1 MDGILIVD
9 KQVSKTSFDVV
20 RDVRKEYNTKK
31 VGHIGTLDPM
41 ASGVLPVLI
50 GNATRLSNILV
61 EHDKEYIAVLTLGKA
76 TDTGDSE
83 GKVIQVDNRFFN
95 ENSNNELETYLDIDK
110 EKKIK
115 YSEIIT
121 KEKIEETLKSFL
133 GDSMQIPPM
142 YSAIKIN
149 GRKLYEIARS
159 GKTVEREPR
168 KINISEIELL
178 EFENPNEIK
187 FRVVCSKGTYI
198 RVLCEDIAKKIGTCG
213 YMSYLRR
220 TRVGNFKIEDAGKFI
235 EMQDIFDV
243 PKISIQHEELKKI
256 ANGVKIFVQEM
267 RDYSGFANLYVDE
280 TYIGICEVEKG
291 VCKRKIFVVNNK
303 DII

>member
-9 KQVSKTSFDVV
+9 KPVSKTSFDVV
-20 RDVRKEYNTKK
+20 WNVRKEYNTKK

-50 GNATRLSNILV
+50 GNATRLSDILV
-61 EHDKEYIAVLTLGKA
+61 EHDKEYIAILTLGKA

-95 ENSNNELETYLDIDK
+95 EEKENKNYNEETKNLYNKKEDKFKITTEFNSVEIDSKNITKEEINYL
-110 EKKIK
+110 
-115 YSEIIT
+115 T
-121 KEKIEETLKSFL
+121 KEKIEEVLKSFL

-178 EFENPNEIK
+178 EFKNPNEIK

-198 RVLCEDIAKKIGTCG
+198 RVLCEDIAQKLGTVRI
-213 YMSYLRR
+213 Y
-220 TRVGNFKIEDAGKFI
+220 
-235 EMQDIFDV
+235 
-243 PKISIQHEELKKI
+243 EL
-256 ANGVKIFVQEM
+256 F
-267 RDYSGFANLYVDE
+267 
-280 TYIGICEVEKG
+280 EK
-291 VCKRKIFVVNNK
+291 NK
-303 DII
+303 SWKL

>member
-9 KQVSKTSFDVV
+9 KPVSKTSFDVV
-20 RDVRKEYNTKK
+20 WNVRKEYNTKK

-50 GNATRLSNILV
+50 GNATRLSDILV
-61 EHDKEYIAVLTLGKA
+61 EHDKEYIAHLTLGKA

-95 ENSNNELETYLDIDK
+95 EE
-110 EKKIK
+110 
-115 YSEIIT
+115 
-121 KEKIEETLKSFL
+121 KEKIEEVLKSFL

-159 GKTVEREPR
+159 GKIVEREPR
-168 KINISEIELL
+168 KISISEIELL
-178 EFENPNEIK
+178 EFKNPNEIK

-198 RVLCEDIAKKIGTCG
+198 RVLCEDIAQKLGTVRI
-213 YMSYLRR
+213 Y
-220 TRVGNFKIEDAGKFI
+220 
-235 EMQDIFDV
+235 
-243 PKISIQHEELKKI
+243 EL
-256 ANGVKIFVQEM
+256 F
-267 RDYSGFANLYVDE
+267 
-280 TYIGICEVEKG
+280 EK
-291 VCKRKIFVVNNK
+291 NK
-303 DII
+303 SWKL

>member
-9 KQVSKTSFDVV
+9 KPVSKTSFDVV
-20 RDVRKEYNTKK
+20 WNVRKEYNTKK

-50 GNATRLSNILV
+50 GNATRLSDILV
-61 EHDKEYIAVLTLGKA
+61 EHDKEYIAILTLGKA

-95 ENSNNELETYLDIDK
+95 EE
-110 EKKIK
+110 
-115 YSEIIT
+115 
-121 KEKIEETLKSFL
+121 KEKIEEVLKSFL

-178 EFENPNEIK
+178 EFKNPNEIK

-198 RVLCEDIAKKIGTCG
+198 RVLCEDIAQKLGTVRI
-213 YMSYLRR
+213 Y
-220 TRVGNFKIEDAGKFI
+220 
-235 EMQDIFDV
+235 
-243 PKISIQHEELKKI
+243 EL
-256 ANGVKIFVQEM
+256 F
-267 RDYSGFANLYVDE
+267 
-280 TYIGICEVEKG
+280 EK
-291 VCKRKIFVVNNK
+291 NK
-303 DII
+303 SWKL

>member
-9 KQVSKTSFDVV
+9 KPVSKTSFDVV
-20 RDVRKEYNTKK
+20 WNVRKEYNTKK

-50 GNATRLSNILV
+50 GNATRLSDILV
-61 EHDKEYIAVLTLGKA
+61 EHDKEYIAHLTLGKA

-95 ENSNNELETYLDIDK
+95 EE
-110 EKKIK
+110 
-115 YSEIIT
+115 
-121 KEKIEETLKSFL
+121 KEKIEEVLKSFL

-168 KINISEIELL
+168 KISISEIELL
-178 EFENPNEIK
+178 EFKNPNEIK

-198 RVLCEDIAKKIGTCG
+198 RVLCEDIAQKLGTVRI
-213 YMSYLRR
+213 Y
-220 TRVGNFKIEDAGKFI
+220 
-235 EMQDIFDV
+235 
-243 PKISIQHEELKKI
+243 EL
-256 ANGVKIFVQEM
+256 F
-267 RDYSGFANLYVDE
+267 
-280 TYIGICEVEKG
+280 EK
-291 VCKRKIFVVNNK
+291 NK
-303 DII
+303 SWKL

>member
-9 KQVSKTSFDVV
+9 KPVSKTSFDVV
-20 RDVRKEYNTKK
+20 WNVRKEYNTKK

-50 GNATRLSNILV
+50 GNATRLSDILV
-61 EHDKEYIAVLTLGKA
+61 EHDKEYIAHLTLGKA

-95 ENSNNELETYLDIDK
+95 EE
-110 EKKIK
+110 
-115 YSEIIT
+115 
-121 KEKIEETLKSFL
+121 KEKIEEVLKSFL

-178 EFENPNEIK
+178 EFKNPNEIK

-198 RVLCEDIAKKIGTCG
+198 RVLCEDIAQKLGTVRI
-213 YMSYLRR
+213 Y
-220 TRVGNFKIEDAGKFI
+220 
-235 EMQDIFDV
+235 
-243 PKISIQHEELKKI
+243 EL
-256 ANGVKIFVQEM
+256 F
-267 RDYSGFANLYVDE
+267 
-280 TYIGICEVEKG
+280 EK
-291 VCKRKIFVVNNK
+291 NK
-303 DII
+303 SWKL

>member
-9 KQVSKTSFDVV
+9 KPVSKTSFDVV
-20 RDVRKEYNTKK
+20 WNVRKEYNTKK

-50 GNATRLSNILV
+50 GNATRLSDILV
-61 EHDKEYIAVLTLGKA
+61 EHDKEYIAILTLGKA

-95 ENSNNELETYLDIDK
+95 EE
-110 EKKIK
+110 
-115 YSEIIT
+115 
-121 KEKIEETLKSFL
+121 KEKIEEVLKSFL

-159 GKTVEREPR
+159 GKIVEREPR
-168 KINISEIELL
+168 KISISEIELL
-178 EFENPNEIK
+178 EFKNPNEIK

-198 RVLCEDIAKKIGTCG
+198 RVLCEDIAQKLGTVRI
-213 YMSYLRR
+213 Y
-220 TRVGNFKIEDAGKFI
+220 
-235 EMQDIFDV
+235 
-243 PKISIQHEELKKI
+243 EL
-256 ANGVKIFVQEM
+256 F
-267 RDYSGFANLYVDE
+267 
-280 TYIGICEVEKG
+280 EK
-291 VCKRKIFVVNNK
+291 NK
-303 DII
+303 SWKL